1 MDKFQEFICVQHCSS
16 GESYLEA
23 QNPNLLVPRVL
34 KARYF
39 LEVHIM
45 EASKGAKARV
55 IWGLVFGKPRIIWRG
70 VCGELYAMGRNEKVS
85 TLLLPYTKFWDS
97 DKIHE
102 LFSEDDV
109 KAIQATYVPQR
120 GVSVDTP
127 VTWEYQ
133 DDTPL
138 SVEYPPIYSF
148 VRNLEAAKM
157 KRLRRHIPEEII
169 TLILQRLP
177 AKSLLRF
184 RYDCYNDL
192 ARINPT
198 SLSLRFDEELE
209 YEDKI
214 FLWNPAI
221 KKIKLLPDALER
233 VGGTKWITLA
243 FGFSHKANDF
253 KVVKILDNYR
263 TTVVEVY
270 SLNAHSWKRISDD
283 NVIRTALRSNG
294 EIVLHESSENK
305 LVSYNVDKDEEKDFA
320 DLWDQWFEPGARLS
334 LRADSFSET
343 LFLINT

>member
-70 VCGELYAMGRNEKVS
+70 VCGGLYAMGRNEKVS

-120 GVSVDTP
+120 KDEKAPETHPRRNHNSNTPKTSCKVSP
-127 VTWEYQ
+127 Q
-133 DDTPL
+133 
-138 SVEYPPIYSF
+138 I
-148 VRNLEAAKM
+148 
-157 KRLRRHIPEEII
+157 
-169 TLILQRLP
+169 Q
-177 AKSLLRF
+177 
-184 RYDCYNDL
+184 
-192 ARINPT
+192 
-198 SLSLRFDEELE
+198 ELE